1 MRATL
6 HPHPACAPGPI
17 RAMHVELARNGLR
30 LALRY
35 VAEGDPAGVAWPAAE
50 APGRG
55 EALWEHTCFEAFVS
69 TDDGYREF
77 NLSPSGQ
84 WASYGF
90 SGYRTDMAEAAE
102 VAVVEGLDG
111 GDDYVALEATLELPA
126 RVRRVAV
133 SAVIEAVDGTRTYWA
148 LAHPSDKPDFHHP
161 DSFVLDLP

>member
-6 HPHPACAPGPI
+6 HPHPASAAGPI
-17 RAMHVELARNGLR
+17 RTMHVEIERDGLR
-30 LALRY
+30 LGLRY
-35 VAEGDPAGVAWPAAE
+35 VAEGDPGLVAWPATE

-55 EALWEHTCFEAFVS
+55 DALWEHTCFEAFVS
-69 TDDGYREF
+69 TDEGYREF

-90 SGYRTDMAEAAE
+90 SGYRAGMAEAAE

-111 GDDYVALEATLELPA
+111 GADYVALEATVELPA
-126 RVRRVAV
+126 GARRLAL

-148 LAHPSDKPDFHHP
+148 LAHLSDKPDFHHP
-161 DSFVLDLP
+161 DSFVLDLS